1 MAKCAIHVLAFTVL
15 TTFGIGTVVHAQE
28 TAPATPELA
37 PPPSMTAPAPAP
49 AEPEK
54 KLEAEKERKTKK
66 GKKTGRGKN
75 KGKKHGRSSG

>member
-1 MAKCAIHVLAFTVL
+1 MAKCVIHVLAFTVL
-15 TTFGIGTVVHAQE
+15 TSFAIGTVLHAQE

-37 PPPSMTAPAPAP
+37 PPPSMSAPAP

>member
-28 TAPATPELA
+28 TAPAIAELA
-37 PPPSMTAPAPAP
+37 PPPSMSAPAP